1 MRFFLYARKST
12 DVEDKQVLSIE
23 AQLSELRTLARRE
36 GLEIAEEFVEKRSAK
51 QPGRPVFNEMM
62 ARVQKGEAQGIV
74 CWKIDRLAR
83 NPVDGGQIQWL
94 LQSGVISHIQTH
106 DRAYYPA
113 DNVLMMSVEFGMA
126 NQFIR
131 ELSANTARGLR
142 AKARRGDFPGT
153 APAGYR
159 NDPRTKSIT
168 LDRKKSKVIRAAF
181 DLYARGNSRLE
192 DIGQFLY
199 DNGVRSLFGN
209 RIHNDRVR
217 FILAN
222 PFYYGHF
229 LYGGE
234 LYEGRHTPI
243 VDKRLFDK
251 VQKVMAERGHP
262 QATTTQPQALCGVLR
277 CGECGMAI
285 TAEVRTKHQKN
296 GNTHRYTYYRCTK
309 KSAARCSQ
317 SYVRE
322 EALAADVS
330 DLLALFV
337 MPPKWAQYFERRM
350 QEDERDVGRT
360 SSQAVGDLREQ
371 MHSIERKLDRLTDLY
386 IAQDIERDAY
396 LAKRRA
402 LMSDKRTLSEHA
414 ARLERDG
421 RAWLEPMRSWIH
433 EAQSLAQTQ
442 NDPSLP
448 AKKSAIQ
455 KIFGSNLQLT
465 NQKLSGTA
473 HPPYA
478 ALRAARQNPDS
489 SGSLQLWAPRVGF
502 EPTTNSLT
510 ASCATAALPGNRSQY
525 SQECYNFQHVDCTPH
540 GRHWS
545 RNHSRRDSPH

>member
-1 MRFFLYARKST
+1 MQYFLYARKST

-23 AQLSELRTLARRE
+23 AQLSELRALAKRE
-36 GLEIAEEFVEKRSAK
+36 GLVISEEFVEKRSAK

-62 ARVQKGEAQGIV
+62 SRIQRGEVQGIV

-94 LQSGVISHIQTH
+94 LQSGVIAHIQTH
-106 DRAYYPA
+106 DRAYYPT

-131 ELSANTARGLR
+131 DLSVSTARGLR

-153 APAGYR
+153 APVGYR
-159 NDPRTKSIT
+159 NDPRTKSIV
-168 LDRKKSKVIRAAF
+168 LDRKKSKVIHAAF
-181 DLYARGNSRLE
+181 ELYAKGDSRLE

-229 LYGGE
+229 LYKGE

-251 VQKVMAERGHP
+251 AQKVMAERGHP
-262 QATTTQPQALCGVLR
+262 QSEKTQPQALCGLIR

-296 GNTHRYTYYRCTK
+296 GNTHRYVYYRCTK

-317 SYVRE
+317 PYVRE
-322 EALAADVS
+322 ETLTADVS

-337 MPPKWAQYFERRM
+337 LPPEWARYFENRM
-350 QEDERDVGRT
+350 AEDERDVGRT
-360 SSQAVGDLREQ
+360 SAQAVGDLREQ
-371 MHSIERKLDRLTDLY
+371 MHSIEHKLDRLTDLY

-402 LMSDKRTLSEHA
+402 LMSDKRTLGEQA
-414 ARLERDG
+414 ERLERNG
-421 RAWLEPMRSWIH
+421 SAWLEPMREWVH
-433 EAQSLAQTQ
+433 EAQNLAQIQ

-455 KIFGSNLQLT
+455 KIFGSNLQLA

-473 HPPYA
+473 HPLYA

-489 SGSLQLWAPRVGF
+489 SGSLQLWAPGVGF
-502 EPTTNSLT
+502 EPTTYSLHG
-510 ASCATAALPGNRSQY
+510 SS
-525 SQECYNFQHVDCTPH
+525 NFLKAWTISS
-540 GRHWS
+540 S
-545 RNHSRRDSPH
+545 RPARVVGCSGI

>member
-1 MRFFLYARKST
+1 MRYLYARKSI

-23 AQLSELRTLARRE
+23 AQLSELRALAKRE

-51 QPGRPVFNEMM
+51 MPGRPVFMDM
-62 ARVQKGEAQGIV
+62 IARIQRKEAQGVV

-94 LQSGVISHIQTH
+94 LQNGTIAHIQTH

-113 DNVLMMSVEFGMA
+113 DNVMLMSVEFGMA
-126 NQFIR
+126 NQYIR
-131 ELSANTARGLR
+131 DLSVNTARGLR

-159 NDPRTKSIT
+159 NDPRTKTIV

-181 DLYARGNSRLE
+181 ELYAKGDSRLE

-199 DNGVRSLFGN
+199 DSGVRSLFGN
-209 RIHNDRVR
+209 RIHSDRVR

-229 LYGGE
+229 LYKGE

-251 VQKVMAERGHP
+251 AQKVMLERGHP
-262 QATTTQPQALCGVLR
+262 QAATTEPQVFCGMMS

-285 TAEVRTKHQKN
+285 TTEVRTKHQKN
-296 GNTHRYTYYRCTK
+296 GNVHRYIYYRCTK

-337 MPPKWAQYFERRM
+337 LPPQWARDFERRM
-350 QEDERDVGRT
+350 ETDERDVGRT
-360 SSQAVGDLREQ
+360 SAQAVARLRNE
-371 MHSIERKLDRLTDLY
+371 MDDIERKLDRLTDLY
-386 IAQDIERDAY
+386 IAQDIE
-396 LAKRRA
+396 
-402 LMSDKRTLSEHA
+402 HA

-421 RAWLEPMRSWIH
+421 HAWLEPMRSWIH
-433 EAQSLAQTQ
+433 EAENLAQIQ
-442 NDPSLP
+442 NDPYLS

-465 NQKLSGTA
+465 NQKVSGTA
-473 HPPYA
+473 HPLYA
-478 ALRAARQNPDS
+478 ALRAARQNPYS
-489 SGSLQLWAPRVGF
+489 SGSIQLCAPRVGF
-502 EPTTNSLT
+502 EPTTNRLT
-510 ASCATAALPGNRSQY
+510 VDRSTAELPRSAKLDKTALN
-525 SQECYNFQHVDCTPH
+525 
-540 GRHWS
+540 
-545 RNHSRRDSPH
+545 

>member
-1 MRFFLYARKST
+1 MKYFLYARKST

-23 AQLSELRTLARRE
+23 AQLAELRALARRE
-36 GLEIAEEFVEKRSAK
+36 GLEIVEEFVEKRSAK

-62 ARVQKGEAQGIV
+62 ARVQRGEAQGIV

-113 DNVLMMSVEFGMA
+113 DNVMLMSVEFGMA
-126 NQFIR
+126 NQYIR
-131 ELSANTARGLR
+131 DLSVNTSRGLR

-159 NDPRTKSIT
+159 NDPRTKTIV
-168 LDRKKSKVIRAAF
+168 LDRKKSKVICAAF
-181 DLYARGNSRLE
+181 ELYAKGGSRLE

-199 DNGVRSLFGN
+199 DNGVRSLYGN
-209 RIHNDRVR
+209 RIHNDRVK

-229 LYGGE
+229 LYKGE

-251 VQKVMAERGHP
+251 AQKVMVERGHP
-262 QATTTQPQALCGVLR
+262 QAATTEPQIFCGIMR

-285 TAEVRTKHQKN
+285 TAEVREKLQKN
-296 GNTHRYTYYRCTK
+296 GNVHRYTYYRCTK

-322 EALAADVS
+322 EALAADIS

-337 MPPKWAQYFERRM
+337 LPPEWAKYFENRM
-350 QEDERDVGRT
+350 EQDERESGRT
-360 SSQAVGDLREQ
+360 SAQAIAGVREEIRQ
-371 MHSIERKLDRLTDLY
+371 IDTKLDRLMDLY
-386 IAQDIERDAY
+386 IAQDIERDVY

-402 LMSDKRTLSEHA
+402 LMSEKRSLEEQT
-414 ARLERDG
+414 ARLERNG
-421 RAWLEPMRSWIH
+421 SAWLEPMRVWVH
-433 EAQSLAQTQ
+433 EAQNLAQIQ
-442 NDPSLP
+442 NDLSLP

-455 KIFGSNLQLT
+455 KIFGSNLRMHD
-465 NQKLSGTA
+465 QKLSGTA
-473 HPPYA
+473 HPLYA
-478 ALRAARQNPDS
+478 ALRTARQNPDS
-489 SGSLQLWAPRVGF
+489 SGSLQVWAPRVGL
-502 EPTTNSLT
+502 EPTTKRLT
-510 ASCATAALPGNRSQY
+510 VACSTIELP
-525 SQECYNFQHVDCTPH
+525 
-540 GRHWS
+540 
-545 RNHSRRDSPH
+545 RNMNCILLKKAP